1 MGMRLAFLI
10 DVDNTL
16 LDNDAVKADMAERLE
31 QLMGAAHAAGFW
43 VVYEAVRRASDFV
56 DLPRTLGQFRAQH
69 PDAQGFPQVADLV
82 LGYPYASA
90 LYPGALDTVRHLR
103 ALGQVII
110 VSDGDPVYQAAKI
123 ARAGLADAVDEVVL
137 FAHKENHF
145 DELRERF
152 PADRH
157 VLIDDKLRILTT
169 AKHLL
174 GNAAHTVF
182 VRQGKY
188 ALAEAERYPPADLSV
203 ERIADLL
210 RLDADAFA

>member
-1 MGMRLAFLI
+1 MGVRLTFLI

-16 LDNDAVKADMAERLE
+16 LDNDAVKADMAQRLE
-31 QLMGAAHAAGFW
+31 QLMGAAHAVSFLT
-43 VVYEAVRRASDFV
+43 VYQAVRRARDV
-56 DLPRTLGQFRAQH
+56 LELPRTLGQFRAQH

-103 ALGQVII
+103 ALGQVVI

-123 ARAGLADAVDEVVL
+123 ARAGLADAVDAVML

-145 DELRERF
+145 DELRERV

-169 AKHLL
+169 
-174 GNAAHTVF
+174 
-182 VRQGKY
+182 
-188 ALAEAERYPPADLSV
+188 
-203 ERIADLL
+203 
-210 RLDADAFA
+210 